1 VKKPANKRARPTLAQ
16 AIAKLKIDDVRV
28 DREEWDFSAC
38 PDEQSEACYFYEF
51 ARECPHEIRAVRAQ
65 RDQLKDISRD
75 NAPEQTFWHST
86 IDIFVDWPEFPDTPF
101 LCIPKAERTR
111 RIANAQ
117 RMTPPVQAD
126 LGGLIRLYAGKP
138 PTSKTIKYG
147 YGEIA
152 AFLIDRRNSD
162 EKLVRGFRQ
171 WLKNNKS
178 LGAAH
183 MVRKGKGSS
192 HEQRRKDL
200 KALGAW
206 RLLEQMRWE
215 DAHTYTLEI
224 LKSKKGQPQGL
235 FSGHAL
241 AWARA
246 RKHAQ
251 ETIANI
257 CAFLKRLT

>member
-1 VKKPANKRARPTLAQ
+1 VKKSATRGARAKFAHPIT
-16 AIAKLKIDDVRV
+16 KFKPDVRV

-51 ARECPHEIRAVRAQ
+51 ARECPDEIRAIRAQ
-65 RDQLKDISRD
+65 RDQLKKISRD
-75 NAPEQTFWHST
+75 NAPEQTFGHSI

-152 AFLIDRRNSD
+152 AFIIDRRNSD

-178 LGAAH
+178 LGAAP
-183 MVRKGKGSS
+183 MVRKGKGSG

-224 LKSKKGQPQGL
+224 LKNKKGQSQGL

-241 AWARA
+241 AWSRA

-257 CAFLKRLT
+257 RAFLKRLT